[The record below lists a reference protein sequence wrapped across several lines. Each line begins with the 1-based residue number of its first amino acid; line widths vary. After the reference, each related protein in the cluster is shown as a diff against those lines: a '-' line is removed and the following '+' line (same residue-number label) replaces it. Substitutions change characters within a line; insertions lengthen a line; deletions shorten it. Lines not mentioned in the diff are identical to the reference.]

1 MSADYIYG
9 FIVRS
14 ANRYRPSEANVR
26 NSTTTP
32 PDTTISSRSDPSVFN
47 LSTYLRQKYL
57 RPLTVVSNAI
67 DLRLRKSRFHGWRM
81 GVLFGCCMS
90 FFVLCCNVALI
101 VLGAIRKDGYNR
113 EGISTIIEGDEA
125 LVSRW
130 NTALHVLINALSTLL
145 LSTSNYT
152 MQVLSSPTRDDVDAA
167 HAKGRWLDIGLLSS
181 RNLRSIPRR
190 RAALWLALALS
201 SIPLHLL

>member
-1 MSADYIYG
+1 MYRL
-9 FIVRS
+9 IVRG
-14 ANRYRPSEANVR
+14 ANQCRPSETDTR
-26 NSTTTP
+26 GSTTMP
-32 PDTTISSRSDPSVFN
+32 PGTTIPPRSDPSVFN

-57 RPLTVVSNAI
+57 RPVTVISNAI
-67 DLRLRKSRFHGWRM
+67 DLRVRKSRFHGWRM

-90 FFVLCCNVALI
+90 FFVLCCNVGLI
-101 VLGAIRKDGYNR
+101 VLGATRKTGYGR
-113 EGISTIIEGDEA
+113 EGLATLIEGDEE

-152 MQVLSSPTRDDVDAA
+152 MQALSSPTRDDVDAA